1 MASLVSAVLLLI
13 LANDGM
19 PLFLILGRIA
29 LWVAVLTAVASAV
42 DYYRRLNH
50 VLMGRTIGSSAVN
63 SNQVTDVHRVE

>member
-1 MASLVSAVLLLI
+1 VTAVLLLI

-42 DYYRRLNH
+42 DYYRRFNH
-50 VLMGRTIGSSAVN
+50 VLMGRAIGSSAVN
-63 SNQVTDVHRVE
+63 GNQVTDVHRVE